1 MKQSLA
7 KPPTIP
13 WSKSRIGSF
22 PGGSVVKHLPTNA
35 GGDTG
40 DAGLMP
46 GWEDRLEKEMATHS
60 SILAQEIEWTEEHG
74 GLQSTGSQKSW
85 TRLSN

>member
-13 WSKSRIGSF
+13 WSKSRIWGF
-22 PGGSVVKHLPTNA
+22 PDDSVVKHPPTNA
-35 GGDTG
+35 GDTR

-46 GWEDRLEKEMATHS
+46 GWEDPLEKKTATHS
-60 SILAQEIEWTEEHG
+60 NILAQEIEWTEEDG
-74 GLQSTGSQKSW
+74 GLQSTGSQNSW
-85 TRLSN
+85 IRLSN

>member
-13 WSKSRIGSF
+13 WSKSRIWGF
-22 PGGSVVKHLPTNA
+22 PDDSVVKHPPTNA
-35 GGDTG
+35 GDTR

-46 GWEDRLEKEMATHS
+46 GWEDPLEKKTATHS
-60 SILAQEIEWTEEHG
+60 NILAQEIEWTEEDG
-74 GLQSTGSQKSW
+74 GLQSTGSQNSW
-85 TRLSN
+85 IQLSN

>member
-13 WSKSRIGSF
+13 WIKSIIWGF
-22 PGGSVVKHLPTNA
+22 PGDSVVKHPPVNA
-35 GGDTG
+35 GDTG

-46 GWEDRLEKEMATHS
+46 GWEDPLEKKKKQPTPIFLPRKS
-60 SILAQEIEWTEEHG
+60 KGQR
-74 GLQSTGSQKSW
+74 STVGYSLRGHK
-85 TRLSN
+85 RVGFY